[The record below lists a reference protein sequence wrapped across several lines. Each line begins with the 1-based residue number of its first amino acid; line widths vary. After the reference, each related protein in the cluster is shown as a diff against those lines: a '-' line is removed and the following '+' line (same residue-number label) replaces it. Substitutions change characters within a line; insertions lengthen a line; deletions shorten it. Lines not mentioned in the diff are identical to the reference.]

1 MADDKGHSSRGPTT
15 DVGLMEVTHMLNLKP
30 RPHDID
36 TGGDLPTSSRSGAS
50 PDVAAWRPLAAGVI
64 ILIGGVGALVYG
76 LARGELIYVLGTI
89 GLTLLVAGLVDGTG
103 PRYRGAGVAL
113 LSVFVSAKL
122 LDRLPDAFQ
131 RGVVYGALMAAF
143 GVYVIVQQWPKY
155 RASAGDRQSRQA
167 SR

>member
-1 MADDKGHSSRGPTT
+1 MINVKSFSRGGSASDGAVPSS
-15 DVGLMEVTHMLNLKP
+15 GSA
-30 RPHDID
+30 
-36 TGGDLPTSSRSGAS
+36 TSPA
-50 PDVAAWRPLAAGVI
+50 VAAWRPLAAGVV

-76 LARGELIYVLGTI
+76 LARGELVYVLGTI

-131 RGVVYGALMAAF
+131 RGVVYGALMAGF
-143 GVYVIVQQWPKY
+143 GVYVIVQQWPRY
-155 RASAGDRQSRQA
+155 RASAGERQSGQA
-167 SR
+167 PR